1 MLSGKRKL
9 SAAAALEVMASQM
22 RACLDVEIEPNCFV
36 AETTASGRRSKL
48 ELELKLIVF
57 EFKL

>member
-22 RACLDVEIEPNCFV
+22 RALRV
-36 AETTASGRRSKL
+36 K
-48 ELELKLIVF
+48 F